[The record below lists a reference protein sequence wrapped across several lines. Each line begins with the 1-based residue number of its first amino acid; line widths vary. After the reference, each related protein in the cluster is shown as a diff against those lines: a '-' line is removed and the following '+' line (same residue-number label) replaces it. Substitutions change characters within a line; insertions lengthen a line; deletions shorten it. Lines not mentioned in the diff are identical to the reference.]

1 MTENSSSITD
11 ILFIVLAIGTLI
23 LPRKWAI
30 FCWLLTAHLD
40 LSGFQW
46 LSASAVGWENMIR
59 IIILP
64 SILLIRL
71 NILSSFS
78 NFSVSGSLWLLLGFY
93 AGIASLWSPFSLS
106 AIKQLGYLYAYSI
119 GFLMVFL
126 AWKTKLIDAKVISL
140 YVYVV
145 FAMAVVQSF
154 ILGNE
159 FGASINDY
167 SRFTTFTS
175 RQSFAESLVALLVL
189 VLFLPDIKTFHKLL
203 MSGILLGQILLN
215 GSRISLV
222 GAVCVL
228 AVASFLLLRPTAAHR
243 LVTVYGIAAVSGLL
257 VVLLYAYSPQ
267 MLENVQLRAWDLIDV
282 FSNSTELADIGTF
295 RFRTDMW
302 NTTLHSIQYF
312 TPAEMI
318 LGRGTSSG
326 AEVALRSSYLRYSA
340 ESVDANRIIHNE
352 ILRALYEWGIVGLG
366 IFVAFL
372 LSIVIT
378 SFSLIM
384 RSNVGGFAL
393 LCFIPMLFITLL
405 FENIMA
411 AGGSAG
417 GVGFVLVIGYA
428 LGNEPTFQRAYG

>member
-1 MTENSSSITD
+1 MTEYTSSFTD

-64 SILLIRL
+64 SILLFRL

-78 NFSVSGSLWLLLGFY
+78 NFSLSGTLWLLLGFY

-119 GFLMVFL
+119 GFLMLFL
-126 AWKTKLIDAKVISL
+126 AWKTKLIDSKVISL
-140 YVYVV
+140 YVYAV
-145 FAMAVVQSF
+145 FAMAIVQSF
-154 ILGNE
+154 VLGNE

-175 RQSFAESLVALLVL
+175 RQSFAESLVALLAL
-189 VLFLPDIKTFHKLL
+189 VLFLPDIKSIHKLF
-203 MSGILLGQILLN
+203 MSSILLGQILLN

-228 AVASFLLLRPTAAHR
+228 VVAALLLLRPGVVHR
-243 LVTVYGIAAVSGLL
+243 LVMIYGVAVVCGLL
-257 VVLLYAYSPQ
+257 VTLLYAYSPE
-267 MLENVQLRAWDLIDV
+267 MLENVQLRAWDLVDV
-282 FSNSTELADIGTF
+282 FSNGTELADIGTF

-302 NTTLHSIQYF
+302 NTALQSIQYF
-312 TPAEMI
+312 TPAEFI

-352 ILRALYEWGIVGLG
+352 FLRAFYEWGLVGLG

-378 SFSLIM
+378 SFSLTM

-393 LCFIPMLFITLL
+393 LCFVPMIIITLL

-417 GVGFVLVIGYA
+417 GVGFTLIMGYA
-428 LGNEPTFQRAYG
+428 LANEPAFQPAYE